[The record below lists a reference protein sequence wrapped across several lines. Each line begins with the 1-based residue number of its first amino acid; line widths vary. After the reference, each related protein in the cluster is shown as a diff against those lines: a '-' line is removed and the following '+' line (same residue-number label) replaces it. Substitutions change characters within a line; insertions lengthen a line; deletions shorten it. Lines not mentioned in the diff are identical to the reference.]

1 MKVSK
6 VGPDSACPVARA
18 LNVLGDRWSLLIV
31 RDAFDGVTRFGDFV
45 DSLGIARNILT
56 SRLLALGEAGVM
68 TTLPASDGSPYQDYV
83 LTEAGLRL
91 FPLMLALRQ
100 WGEDQLYRPGE
111 PHSRLV
117 ERAGGRL
124 VPRQQVLG
132 TEGQALRPEQTIVR
146 KLRTEGHADGRGA
159 SVRRPRHERQQR
171 E

>member
-1 MKVSK
+1 M
-6 VGPDSACPVARA
+6 
-18 LNVLGDRWSLLIV
+18 IV

-45 DSLGIARNILT
+45 ESLGIARNVLT

-68 TTLPASDGSPYQDYV
+68 TTVPAADGSPYQDYV
-83 LTEAGLRL
+83 LTEGGRQL
-91 FPLMLALRQ
+91 FPLILSLRQ

-132 TEGQALRPEQTIVR
+132 TEGQILRPEQTVVR
-146 KLRTEGHADGRGA
+146 KLRSEGKAKQ
-159 SVRRPRHERQQR
+159 RRTDIRLPRPG
-171 E
+171 

>member
-1 MKVSK
+1 MKTST

-18 LNVLGDRWSLLIV
+18 LYVVGDRWSLLIV

-45 DSLGIARNILT
+45 DSLGIARNVLT

-68 TTLPASDGSPYQDYV
+68 TTSPASDGSPYQDYV
-83 LTEAGLRL
+83 LTEAGRQL
-91 FPLMLALRQ
+91 FPLILSLRQ

-124 VPRQQVLG
+124 VPRQQVFG
-132 TEGQALRPEQTIVR
+132 TEGQILQPDQTVVR
-146 KLRTEGHADGRGA
+146 KLRSEGQTVQRRTGVRTSRRG
-159 SVRRPRHERQQR
+159 
-171 E
+171 